1 MDMRYEI
8 AQAMRKIPDH
18 APDIKDFFPDGIRFD
33 NGEWEIDDVV
43 KLYEYKHEHFWHNI
57 AQSAMRDELI
67 PCATYIDQ
75 IRREIGLEK
84 KEDDEFFERLMFAGS
99 LISEDRKYRA
109 MSDED
114 REIADRISKDIKKE
128 FADPNSELGNVLAQA
143 MDAVNSKMDDIESLN
158 KLLEE

>member
-67 PCATYIDQ
+67 PCATYINQ
-75 IRREIGLEK
+75 IRREIGLDK
-84 KEDDEFFERLMFAGS
+84 DEDEEFFERLMFAGS

-109 MSDED
+109 MSDDE
-114 REIADRISKDIKKE
+114 REEIDRIRKDLNE
-128 FADPNSELGNVLAQA
+128 QFADPESEFNNVLAQA